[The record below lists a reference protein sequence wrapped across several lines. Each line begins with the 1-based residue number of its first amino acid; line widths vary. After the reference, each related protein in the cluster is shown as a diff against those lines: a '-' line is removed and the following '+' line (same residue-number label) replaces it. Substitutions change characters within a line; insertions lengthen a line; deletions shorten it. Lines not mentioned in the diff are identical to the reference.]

1 MERTIVSP
9 IESIDPI
16 AAETTPALL
25 VVSGPQIGRSYP
37 LEKDEF
43 MVGRG
48 EQCDLVV
55 EDDLVSRHHC
65 KLVITK
71 EKTLLVDLASTNGTL
86 VNGRRSDR
94 CTLNE
99 GDQIQVGSSTIF
111 KYHLQEDVQR
121 KFLAELFDA
130 ATKDFLTGVYSK
142 RFFLDRIQGEFS
154 FVQRTEGTLSI
165 IVADLDHFKK
175 VNDTHGHLAGDFV
188 LKKVAGY
195 LLQNT
200 RRHDIVA
207 RFGGEEFVIFMRE
220 CDHQQAVTL
229 AEHLRQGIANLRLEF
244 NGKILPVTISM
255 GIATVDSKT
264 RNEYKSVD
272 TLIEHAD
279 SKLYQAK
286 NQGRN
291 RVCI

>member
-25 VVSGPQIGRSYP
+25 VISGPQIGRSYP
-37 LEKDEF
+37 LEKEEF

-48 EQCDLVV
+48 EHCDLMV

-86 VNGRRSDR
+86 VNGRKTDR
-94 CTLNE
+94 CILNE
-99 GDQIQVGSSTIF
+99 GDQIQVGSSFIC

-130 ATKDFLTGVYSK
+130 ATKDFLTGAYNK
-142 RFFLDRIQGEFS
+142 RFFLDRLQGEFS
-154 FVQRTEGTLSI
+154 YILRNEGLMSI
-165 IVADLDHFKK
+165 IVCDLDHFKL

-188 LKKVAGY
+188 LKKVAQH
-195 LLQNT
+195 LTQNT

-207 RFGGEEFVIFMRE
+207 RFGGEEFVIFLRD
-220 CDHQQAVTL
+220 CDHKQAFIL
-229 AEHLRQGIANLRLEF
+229 AEHLRQGIDRLKLMF
-244 NGKILPVTISM
+244 NNKSIPITISM
-255 GIATVDSKT
+255 GIGTVDNDTRAQFKT
-264 RNEYKSVD
+264 
-272 TLIEHAD
+272 IENLLAKAD
-279 SKLYQAK
+279 EKLYEAK
-286 NQGRN
+286 TQGRN